1 MKLKRILKMF
11 IGFDVVPDA
20 RIFNTRFLVLLFLWV
35 YLFSPGICWADRILF
50 APRNTLSGTLEKL
63 SGGKITFSV
72 AGSSEIKIP
81 VEKVLKVYTKKN
93 VVVVLNNGARL
104 VGNLVPT
111 GGKGKLGI
119 HLAKA
124 KRRKQPV
131 VLLWKDV
138 QAINPPDREWK
149 GNISIGGSSQT
160 GNTERTNFSIAGKG
174 ELALKQDVFS
184 LSFLHNFAEEND
196 RVTARNTYGAFKFEH
211 YFNSA
216 WYWLL
221 SAELLNDKF
230 KDLNLRAI
238 IGPGVGYTVWND
250 AVKSLKLE
258 GGISYFS
265 EDLRTGVDERWFTAR
280 AASNFS
286 YNLMDWLQFT
296 HQVLV
301 YPSVEDLEDFKL
313 RNEIGV
319 VATVHDGFSVKISN
333 ILEHNSMP
341 PVGVKK
347 DDTTWLYSIQ
357 YDF

>member
-1 MKLKRILKMF
+1 M
-11 IGFDVVPDA
+11 
-20 RIFNTRFLVLLFLWV
+20 
-35 YLFSPGICWADRILF
+35 
-50 APRNTLSGTLEKL
+50 
-63 SGGKITFSV
+63 
-72 AGSSEIKIP
+72 
-81 VEKVLKVYTKKN
+81 
-93 VVVVLNNGARL
+93 
-104 VGNLVPT
+104 
-111 GGKGKLGI
+111 
-119 HLAKA
+119 
-124 KRRKQPV
+124 
-131 VLLWKDV
+131 
-138 QAINPPDREWK
+138 
-149 GNISIGGSSQT
+149 
-160 GNTERTNFSIAGKG
+160 
-174 ELALKQDVFS
+174 
-184 LSFLHNFAEEND
+184 
-196 RVTARNTYGAFKFEH
+196 
-211 YFNSA
+211 
-216 WYWLL
+216 
-221 SAELLNDKF
+221 NDKF